1 MSSSCP
7 PCDFYNAG
15 CDVSRLPCWGCGYC
29 QRVHAQWERFQDDV
43 DDVISLALR
52 TLRETDKPKETQN
65 TPKRDSCNRLAAL
78 TDREI
83 RDAQMQGFETRTLSK
98 WKIEG
103 FTPTELYL
111 SLSNKAVKHFGNCSS
126 QLQVLNGG

>member
-15 CDVSRLPCWGCGYC
+15 CDVSRLPCWGSGYS
-29 QRVHAQWERFQDDV
+29 QRVHAQWERFHDDV
-43 DDVISLALR
+43 DDVIPLAV
-52 TLRETDKPKETQN
+52 TQN
-65 TPKRDSCNRLAAL
+65 TPKRDSCNRMAAL
-78 TDREI
+78 TDKQI
-83 RDAQMQGFETRTLSK
+83 RDAQMQGFETCTLNK

-111 SLSNKAVKHFGNCSS
+111 SLSSKEVKHFGNCSS